1 MVNTDSFSTNWKSA
15 GFSHSL
21 LADTLVLQQRTLTGA
36 EASDLSVIIAE
47 QDAGG
52 Q

>member
-21 LADTLVLQQRTLTGA
+21 LTDTLVLQQRTLTGA

-47 QDAGG
+47 QDVGG